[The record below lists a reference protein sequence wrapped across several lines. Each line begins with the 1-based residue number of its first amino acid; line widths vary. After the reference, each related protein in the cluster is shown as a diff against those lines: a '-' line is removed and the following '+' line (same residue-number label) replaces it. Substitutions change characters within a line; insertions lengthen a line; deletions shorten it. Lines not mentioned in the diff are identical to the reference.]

1 MLVEISNWN
10 TLKKLYPKLSFSS
23 SDLEKIL
30 KKHFSEYNISS
41 VGIIFTSK
49 EYIQDLNMQYRGID
63 SVTDVLSFTLDTK
76 PLVGEVYIC
85 PKYILENIPV
95 ENLQE
100 EILRNIVHG
109 ILHILGYDHVGE
121 FTKGNEKEEMFV
133 KQENILQNILNEINN
148 RAGQSR

>member
-10 TLKKLYPKLSFSS
+10 TLKKLFPSLTFSS
-23 SDLEKIL
+23 SDIGETIKRV
-30 KKHFSEYNISS
+30 FSEYNISS

-49 EYIQDLNMQYRGID
+49 GYIQDLNMQYRGID
-63 SVTDVLSFTLDTK
+63 SVTDVLSFALNTK

-85 PKYILENIPV
+85 PKYILENIPI
-95 ENLQE
+95 EKFQE

-121 FTKGNEKEEMFV
+121 FTKENEKEEMFV
-133 KQENILQNILNEINN
+133 KQEEILREIWYNVN
-148 RAGQSR
+148 RK

>member
-1 MLVEISNWN
+1 MVVEISNWN
-10 TLKKLYPKLSFSS
+10 ILKKLFPSLTFSS
-23 SDLEKIL
+23 SDIEETIKRV
-30 KKHFSEYNISS
+30 FSEYNISS

-63 SVTDVLSFTLDTK
+63 SVTDVLSFTLNTE

-85 PKYILENIPV
+85 PKYILENIPI
-95 ENLQE
+95 EKFQE

-121 FTKGNEKEEMFV
+121 FTKENEKEEMFV
-133 KQENILQNILNEINN
+133 KQEEILREIWYNVN
-148 RAGQSR
+148 RK

>member
-10 TLKKLYPKLSFSS
+10 TLKKLFPSLTFSS
-23 SDLEKIL
+23 SDIGETIKRV
-30 KKHFSEYNISS
+30 FSEYNISS

-49 EYIQDLNMQYRGID
+49 GYIQDLNMQYRGID
-63 SVTDVLSFTLDTK
+63 SVTDVLSFALNTK

-95 ENLQE
+95 ENFQE

-121 FTKGNEKEEMFV
+121 FTKENEKEEMFV

>member
-10 TLKKLYPKLSFSS
+10 TLKKLFPSLTFSS
-23 SDLEKIL
+23 SDIGETIKRV
-30 KKHFSEYNISS
+30 FSEYNISS

-63 SVTDVLSFTLDTK
+63 SVTDVLSFALNTK

-95 ENLQE
+95 EKFQE

-121 FTKGNEKEEMFV
+121 FTKENEKEEMFV
-133 KQENILQNILNEINN
+133 KQEEILREIWYNVN
-148 RAGQSR
+148 RK

>member
-10 TLKKLYPKLSFSS
+10 TLKKLFPSLTFSS
-23 SDLEKIL
+23 SDIGETIKRV
-30 KKHFSEYNISS
+30 FSEYNISS

-63 SVTDVLSFTLDTK
+63 SVTDVLSFTLNTE

-85 PKYILENIPV
+85 PKYILENIPI
-95 ENLQE
+95 EKFQE

-121 FTKGNEKEEMFV
+121 FTKENEKEEMFV
-133 KQENILQNILNEINN
+133 KQEEILREIWYNVN
-148 RAGQSR
+148 RK

>member
-10 TLKKLYPKLSFSS
+10 TLKKLFPSLTFSS
-23 SDLEKIL
+23 SDIGETIKRV
-30 KKHFSEYNISS
+30 FSEYNIFSL
-41 VGIIFTSK
+41 GIIFTSK
-49 EYIQDLNMQYRGID
+49 GYIQDLNMQYRGID
-63 SVTDVLSFTLDTK
+63 SVTDVLSFTLNTK

-95 ENLQE
+95 EKFQE

-121 FTKGNEKEEMFV
+121 FTKENEKEEMFV
-133 KQENILQNILNEINN
+133 KQEEILREIWYNVN
-148 RAGQSR
+148 RK

>member
-10 TLKKLYPKLSFSS
+10 TLKKLFPSLTFSS
-23 SDLEKIL
+23 SDIRETIKRV
-30 KKHFSEYNISS
+30 FSEYNISS

-49 EYIQDLNMQYRGID
+49 GYIQDLNMQYRGID
-63 SVTDVLSFTLDTK
+63 SVTDVLSFALNTK

-95 ENLQE
+95 EKFQE

-121 FTKGNEKEEMFV
+121 FTKENEKEEMFV
-133 KQENILQNILNEINN
+133 KQEEILREIWYNVN
-148 RAGQSR
+148 RK

>member
-1 MLVEISNWN
+1 MVVEISNWN
-10 TLKKLYPKLSFSS
+10 ILKKLFPSLTFSS
-23 SDLEKIL
+23 SDIGETIKRV
-30 KKHFSEYNISS
+30 FSEYNISS

-49 EYIQDLNMQYRGID
+49 GYIQDLNMQYRGID
-63 SVTDVLSFTLDTK
+63 SVTDVLSFALNTK

-95 ENLQE
+95 EKFQE

-121 FTKGNEKEEMFV
+121 FTKENEKEEMFV
-133 KQENILQNILNEINN
+133 KQEEILREIWYNVN
-148 RAGQSR
+148 RK

>member
-10 TLKKLYPKLSFSS
+10 TLKKLFPSLTFSS
-23 SDLEKIL
+23 SDIGETIKRV
-30 KKHFSEYNISS
+30 FSEYNIFSL
-41 VGIIFTSK
+41 GIIFTSK
-49 EYIQDLNMQYRGID
+49 GYIQDLNMQYRGID
-63 SVTDVLSFTLDTK
+63 SVTDVLSFALNTK

-95 ENLQE
+95 EKFQE

-121 FTKGNEKEEMFV
+121 FTKENEKEEMFV
-133 KQENILQNILNEINN
+133 KQEEILREIWYNVN
-148 RAGQSR
+148 RK

>member
-10 TLKKLYPKLSFSS
+10 TLKKLFPSLTFSS
-23 SDLEKIL
+23 SDIGETIKRV
-30 KKHFSEYNISS
+30 FSEYNISS

-49 EYIQDLNMQYRGID
+49 GYIQDLNMQYRGID
-63 SVTDVLSFTLDTK
+63 SVTDVLSFALNTK

-95 ENLQE
+95 EKFQE

-121 FTKGNEKEEMFV
+121 FTKENEKEEMFV
-133 KQENILQNILNEINN
+133 KQEEILREIWYNVN
-148 RAGQSR
+148 RK